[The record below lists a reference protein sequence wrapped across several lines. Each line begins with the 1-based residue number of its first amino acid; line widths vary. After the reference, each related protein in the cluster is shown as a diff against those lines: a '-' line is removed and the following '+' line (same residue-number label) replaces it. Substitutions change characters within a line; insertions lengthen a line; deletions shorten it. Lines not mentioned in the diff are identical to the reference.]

1 MKKKTKS
8 LDIISAMNEIDKI
21 DKKKKLSMINKAF
34 VLNQEYKEDDK
45 KKSKRNSIEKLE
57 QQYYS
62 LLEKEIKLKND
73 ILKQNEKEIKSLNN
87 ENDLLNKKTLEIQ
100 KSKKQLLK
108 DNAKLAIDYEKIFTE
123 LSGYKNDEHLEAQS
137 EFIYKQQSLVKQYEE
152 EITKLQKLK
161 HESDAKLV
169 VLQEENE
176 NLHNKAK
183 ETRDKEIASIKLSER
198 ENYKLMNQAINDANE
213 KIKYYREDNLR
224 LGNEVFHQSKK
235 LENNTKQLEEF
246 ENNKFKIKE
255 EINNLNNII
264 SKNNVVK
271 DQFNNIFQNDSN
283 NIKKTNLKGQD
294 LIDINAKTKDIFNK

>member
-1 MKKKTKS
+1 
-8 LDIISAMNEIDKI
+8 
-21 DKKKKLSMINKAF
+21 
-34 VLNQEYKEDDK
+34 
-45 KKSKRNSIEKLE
+45 
-57 QQYYS
+57 
-62 LLEKEIKLKND
+62 
-73 ILKQNEKEIKSLNN
+73 
-87 ENDLLNKKTLEIQ
+87 
-100 KSKKQLLK
+100 
-108 DNAKLAIDYEKIFTE
+108 
-123 LSGYKNDEHLEAQS
+123 
-137 EFIYKQQSLVKQYEE
+137 IYKQQSLVKQYGG
-152 EITKLQKLK
+152 EINKLQKLK
-161 HESDAKLV
+161 HEHEAKLV

-176 NLHNKAK
+176 NLRNKAK

-294 LIDINAKTKDIFNK
+294 MTDINAKTKDIFSK